1 MKGTIAILALGVT
14 LSAMF
19 VTQTAS
25 ADDDVARARQTFAR
39 GMSQARK
46 NELEDARR
54 SFAAAYALVPS
65 VDILWNLAM
74 TERGLDR
81 HVEALGHLRLYVASQ
96 TARADRKQLA
106 EAELIPEL
114 VVATGHL
121 SVHAPEGAVI
131 EVDGVAVAS
140 PVLDVEPGVHAVG
153 ITFGAL
159 KEARIVNVAA
169 AIETKVDF
177 AFSASKF
184 VKTPAPPPVEP
195 PLRTIAPEEP
205 ASPKTSTTPRPGDTH
220 AHERAR
226 MWTLLGLG
234 GAAVVSA
241 AGGVVFAS
249 MGAADRAEAERLY
262 TKIRDGG
269 ESCATGGSICPDHD
283 RASAAANRENAAAT
297 TFFVASGVFAGATVA
312 AWLLWPSADEHAE
325 PRADHRTQPP
335 SARARVLPAVGV
347 NGASVTLHATF

>member
-1 MKGTIAILALGVT
+1 MKGTIATLALGVA

-19 VTQTAS
+19 VTETAS

-96 TARADRKQLA
+96 AARADRKQLA
-106 EAELIPEL
+106 EGELIPEL

-131 EVDGVAVAS
+131 DVDGVAVAS

-159 KEARIVNVAA
+159 KEARIVNVAS
-169 AIETKVDF
+169 AIETKVD
-177 AFSASKF
+177 F
-184 VKTPAPPPVEP
+184 VKTPAPPPIEP
-195 PLRTIAPEEP
+195 PLRTIAPDEP
-205 ASPKTSTTPRPGDTH
+205 ASPKSSTTPRPRETH

-249 MGAADRAEAERLY
+249 MGASDRAEAERLY

-312 AWLLWPSADEHAE
+312 AWLLWPSGD
-325 PRADHRTQPP
+325 DHVDDHKAQAP
-335 SARARVLPAVGV
+335 SVRARVLPAAGV

>member
-1 MKGTIAILALGVT
+1 MKGTIATLALGVA
-14 LSAMF
+14 LGAMF

-25 ADDDVARARQTFAR
+25 ADDDVTRARQTFAR

-96 TARADRKQLA
+96 AARADRKQLA

-131 EVDGVAVAS
+131 DVDGVAVAS

-177 AFSASKF
+177 
-184 VKTPAPPPVEP
+184 VKTPAPASVEP
-195 PLRTIAPEEP
+195 PPRTIAPEEP
-205 ASPKTSTTPRPGDTH
+205 VLPKTSTPPRETH
-220 AHERAR
+220 AHEKAR

-249 MGAADRAEAERLY
+249 MGASDRAEAERLY

-269 ESCATGGSICPDHD
+269 ESCSTGGSICPDHD
-283 RASAAANRENAAAT
+283 RAAAAANRENAAAT
-297 TFFVASGVFAGATVA
+297 TFFVASGVFAGATIA

-325 PRADHRTQPP
+325 PRADRRAQPP
-335 SARARVLPAVGV
+335 TARARVLPAVGV